1 MVIII
6 ILDSMDIIII
16 HKLILDAEK
25 ETMQLT
31 SSKETL
37 KTIHGTQ
44 EATTMLEIEMW
55 NTED

>member
-16 HKLILDAEK
+16 HKLISDAEK

-31 SSKETL
+31 CSKETL

-44 EATTMLEIEMW
+44 EATTMLEIEM
-55 NTED
+55 